1 MKKCPYCSE
10 EIQDEARKCKHCNEW
25 LTDEKRE
32 KNSSAFDRGTV
43 DARAVAKGLKQK
55 ELEENNLKV
64 GGAILLI
71 GACFLGYYTGFWVG
85 AISFIVIF
93 GILVA
98 KYNKE

>member
-1 MKKCPYCSE
+1 MKNCEYCSE
-10 EIQDEARKCKHCNEW
+10 QIQDDAKKCRFCGEW

-32 KNSSAFDRGTV
+32 HNVSAFDRGTV
-43 DARAVAKGLKQK
+43 DARAVAKGIKQK

-71 GACFLGYYTGFWVG
+71 AACFLGYYTNFWVG
-85 AISFIVIF
+85 VIFFVVIF
-93 GILVA
+93 GTIVT